1 MRLNSD
7 KVFETITLI
16 FGVWILFLVLLIF
29 YELLINSIAVFWRIG
44 VKFFTTMYWEPIK
57 GIYGALPFIYGTLFT
72 ASLALLVAYP
82 ISIGLAV
89 FLTELAPRQIS
100 QVLSS
105 LIELI
110 AAIPSVIIGLW
121 GIFILAP
128 FIRIYLQPAL
138 KSLSFIPLFQ
148 GETQGLCYLNAIL
161 VLIFMITPI
170 MTSIFTEAFKNVPT
184 DLKEAL
190 YALGGT
196 RYEVIKHVSIPHT
209 RTALLAGTVLAYG
222 RALGETLAVT
232 MVIGNKPNITI
243 SLLNP
248 GYTLAAVIANE
259 FLEATDSLYISAL
272 IALGLILF
280 VISLIVN
287 LIGVLLLRRLSK

>member
-7 KVFETITLI
+7 KIFEGITLI
-16 FGVWILFLVLLIF
+16 FGVGILILVLLIF
-29 YELLINSIAVFWRIG
+29 YELIFNSTLIFMSLG
-44 VKFFTTMYWEPIK
+44 LKFLITTYWEPTK

-82 ISIGLAV
+82 VSIGLAV
-89 FLTELAPRQIS
+89 FLTELSPRRLS
-100 QVLSS
+100 QVFSS
-105 LIELI
+105 LIDLI

-121 GIFILAP
+121 GMFILAP
-128 FIRIYLQPAL
+128 FIRRYVQPFL
-138 KSLSFIPLFQ
+138 KPLSLIPLFQ

-170 MTSIFTEAFKNVPT
+170 MTSIFTEAFRNVPK

-196 RYEVIKHVSIPHT
+196 RYEVIKHVSIPQT

-232 MVIGNKPNITI
+232 MVIGNRANITI

-248 GYTLAAVIANE
+248 GYTLASVIANE
-259 FLEATDSLYISAL
+259 FLEATDALYVSAL

-280 VISLIVN
+280 IISLIVN
-287 LIGVLLLRRLSK
+287 LIGVLLLREVSK